1 MSAALINDL
10 VAASYGRVDPALRDW
25 VNTHVME
32 PKPHTAW
39 DGHDRKKQ
47 ISLWLV
53 TEHTGYNDTSYR
65 IVYDPA
71 TEHFGLEL
79 LLADGTSIYQ
89 GPTSEDFAATVAAM

>member
-10 VAASYGRVDPALRDW
+10 VAASYGRIDPSMKDW

-32 PKPHTAW
+32 PRQHTSW
-39 DGHDRKKQ
+39 DSPDRKRQ

-65 IVYDPA
+65 IVWDPA
-71 TEHFGLEL
+71 TQHFGLET
-79 LLADGTSIYQ
+79 LLADGSSIYQ
-89 GPTSEDFAATVAAM
+89 GPTSEDFAAVVASM